1 MSWEFVQPIRHA
13 EPSMVRERLTLD
25 VTPEEVA
32 SVRRLL
38 EECAERNHLAGW
50 TPAEYAE
57 SWLWIVALKSRAD
70 PAAFLQQA
78 QVYAGEIDRLLGPT
92 RQTYAKRSLA
102 KGQGGREAP

>member
-25 VTPEEVA
+25 VTPAEVEGA
-32 SVRRLL
+32 RRLL

-57 SWLWIVALKSRAD
+57 SWLWIVALKSRAQ
-70 PAAFLQQA
+70 PAALVQRA
-78 QVYAGEIDRLLGPT
+78 GEYAAEIDRLLGPT
-92 RQTYAKRSLA
+92 RETYAKRSLA
-102 KGQGGREAP
+102 KGQPGRGAP